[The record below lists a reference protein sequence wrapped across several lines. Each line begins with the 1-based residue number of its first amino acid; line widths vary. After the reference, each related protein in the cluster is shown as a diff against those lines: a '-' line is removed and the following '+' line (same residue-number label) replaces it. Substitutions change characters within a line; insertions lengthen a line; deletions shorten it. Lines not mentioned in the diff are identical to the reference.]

1 MANSTNLKINIV
13 EENIALKEILK
24 RYFSSKKNVKLS
36 FLDFDEL
43 INNAKGIVR
52 KKEKIIVDISRS
64 SIYIQEIASMEKNFF
79 NNSNLFILLV
89 NERQLIELKSNVF
102 LSGRFLLPNDLQQI
116 KKNLEI

>member
-1 MANSTNLKINIV
+1 MINNINFKINIV
-13 EENIALKEILK
+13 EQNIALQEILR
-24 RYFSSKKNVKLS
+24 RYFLREKNIKLS

-64 SIYIQEIASMEKNFF
+64 SNYIQEIASMEKSFF

-89 NERQLIELKSNVF
+89 NEKQLIELKSNVF
-102 LSGRFLLPNDLQQI
+102 LSGRFLLPNNLKQI